1 MVVSEKY
8 GDWRRSTAVTQ
19 KYRRLTP
26 KYGSCRMS
34 TLLRKSVARVGFWI
48 AHTTMAEIA
57 VDRCFCELPPPLREK
72 RRDLNGRAFALGSGV
87 PVSRVEDFA
96 AYDFAVR
103 FKLEV
108 YRLIR
113 ESSGALKN
121 FKYREQ
127 LEDAASGIEGAMSE
141 GFGRGRPKEFALYLR
156 YSLGSLNEAKTRL
169 QDGVDC
175 GYFRQ
180 AACEPAFT
188 WAERCRVTTRAL
200 WRSQE
205 RKAAEEEQRKRST
218 KDKNRQVRRQ
228 EPRST
233 ESKSAELRQS
243 EPGEYKGEPRN
254 QEPEAS

>member
-1 MVVSEKY
+1 M
-8 GDWRRSTAVTQ
+8 
-19 KYRRLTP
+19 
-26 KYGSCRMS
+26 
-34 TLLRKSVARVGFWI
+34 
-48 AHTTMAEIA
+48 
-57 VDRCFCELPPPLREK
+57 
-72 RRDLNGRAFALGSGV
+72 
-87 PVSRVEDFA
+87 PVSHVEDFA

-113 ESSGALKN
+113 ESPGALKN
-121 FKYREQ
+121 LKYREQ
-127 LEDAASGIEGAMSE
+127 LQDAASGIEGAMSE

-156 YSLGSLNEAKTRL
+156 YSLGSINEAKTRL
-169 QDGVDC
+169 QDGIDC

-180 AACEPAFT
+180 AACEQAFT

-205 RKAAEEEQRKRST
+205 RKAAEEEQIRRIT

-233 ESKSAELRQS
+233 ESKSAEARQS
-243 EPGEYKGEPRN
+243 KPADDKRNPRN
-254 QEPEAS
+254 QDPETP